1 MPVLTEEMKRVVRQQ
16 RLGYV
21 ATVSSD
27 GHPNVSPK
35 GSLTVWEED
44 RLVFADIESP
54 RTIRNLESNPN
65 TEVNVVDPGVRKG
78 YRFSGVAKVLRTGEL
93 YWKVVEHYKAEG
105 ADIRRVRAIVV
116 IELSAAT
123 PIISPCYLTGLAEDE
138 VRAIWTEWHRKSE
151 QKMVVDLVPPN
162 DF

>member
-1 MPVLTEEMKRVVRQQ
+1 
-16 RLGYV
+16 
-21 ATVSSD
+21 
-27 GHPNVSPK
+27 
-35 GSLTVWEED
+35 
-44 RLVFADIESP
+44 
-54 RTIRNLESNPN
+54 
-65 TEVNVVDPGVRKG
+65 
-78 YRFSGVAKVLRTGEL
+78 
-93 YWKVVEHYKAEG
+93 VEHYKAEG